1 MPLILN
7 SSSYEDSNSF
17 RAPLVALPSFVYK
30 LENTLTS
37 GWVHEAGNKKAPVVG
52 IALRRQS

>member
-7 SSSYEDSNSF
+7 PCPYEASTSF

-37 GWVHEAGNKKAPVVG
+37 GWVHEAGNGKAAVVG
-52 IALRRQS
+52 VTLCRGS